1 MTTLQKVGALL
12 GVLVLF
18 IAVGVGIGYWWFKPT
33 VVIETAAPEVK
44 QEDGSVI
51 VERKPD
57 ATAKPRQRVPKGAT
71 VERIERVVV
80 QGETPSEI
88 RACTSVKCP
97 PVTVDLSLVRISDNT
112 KRVLAS
118 SPDGQI
124 VSAIDIPVETAAP
137 PPEPPKWA
145 VGMSLDP
152 IRQTP
157 GVWIERDIWR
167 VRAGAEINQVKQR
180 TDSRSSA
187 ELRLRLGWTF

>member
-1 MTTLQKVGALL
+1 MNRGTFASWAALVA
-12 GVLVLF
+12 VLV
-18 IAVGVGIGYWWFKPT
+18 AAGIGLGYWWFKPA
-33 VVIETAAPEVK
+33 VVIETAQPAET
-44 QEDGSVI
+44 QADGSTV

-57 ATAKPRQRVPKGAT
+57 AKAKPKHQTPKGSK
-71 VERIERVVV
+71 VERTGSVTV
-80 QGETPSEI
+80 TPPTPPEI
-88 RACTSVKCP
+88 AACTSVKCP
-97 PVTVDLSLVRISDNT
+97 PVTIDTSLVRLPDGS
-112 KRVLAS
+112 KRVIVS

-124 VSAIDIPVETAAP
+124 NRAVDIPVETAAP

-167 VRAGAEINQVKQR
+167 LRAGAEINQVKQR
-180 TDSRSSA
+180 PDSRSSA